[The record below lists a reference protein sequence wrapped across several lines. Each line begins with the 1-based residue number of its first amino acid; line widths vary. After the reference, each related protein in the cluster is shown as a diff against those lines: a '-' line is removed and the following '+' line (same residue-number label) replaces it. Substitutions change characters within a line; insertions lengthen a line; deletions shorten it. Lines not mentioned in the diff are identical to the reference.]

1 MARVAQELALYNA
14 RAAISAH
21 RDGRPFCF
29 STLIIGAE
37 FYIEPAQCNLGV
49 YRQIGRGNCSS
60 STALFIQVLNCVF
73 TRP

>member
-1 MARVAQELALYNA
+1 MARTRLSIEMAALLVLVDN
-14 RAAISAH
+14 R
-21 RDGRPFCF
+21 
-29 STLIIGAE
+29 AE

-60 STALFIQVLNCVF
+60 SIALFIQVLNCVF